1 MSRLIF
7 IGRRKWKHFRFHD
20 SAGVSA
26 PAGACRRLSTTWF
39 SDGHSVIIDRYII
52 REIIK
57 PTIVICIV
65 LVFIFGCYIATRFW
79 EDAVHGL
86 LTGTT
91 VFQLILLRIIIAL
104 EVLLPTTFYL
114 SVVIA
119 LGRLHHNGEITAMF
133 AGGISMARITVA
145 VFSLSLLVAAIVAI
159 LSLHVRPWAWT
170 QFFVLKARAE
180 AQFDLTRMQSGNF
193 YEISNGDRVIFADE
207 VAPRGGQAE
216 GVFILNKKNASLQII
231 YADQAV
237 QYHDETSNSPVLSFT
252 NGRLYEFSNSDRK
265 GVIIQFEKATMPLQI
280 DNPILPD
287 HKVKAAPTS
296 ALVPP
301 GNLEETAELEWRIIT
316 PMSSI
321 LLALLA
327 IPLSS
332 SSPRQGR
339 RAGTIMAIVIFAVY
353 YNFSAI
359 TKKLVS
365 QGGIAVL
372 PGIFWG
378 QLLLL
383 ACLVLLVWR
392 PAFLRH
398 WRRQ

>member
-1 MSRLIF
+1 MSPLIF
-7 IGRRKWKHFRFHD
+7 TGRRKWKRFRFHD
-20 SAGVSA
+20 KRVAA
-26 PAGACRRLSTTWF
+26 PAAGRRIPFITWL
-39 SDGHSVIIDRYII
+39 SDGRSVIIDRYIM

-57 PTIVICIV
+57 PTVIICIV
-65 LVFIFGCYIATRFW
+65 LVCIFGCYIATRFW

-91 VFQLILLRIIIAL
+91 VFQLVLLRIIIAF

-119 LGRLHHNGEITAMF
+119 LGRLHRNGEITAMF
-133 AGGISMARITVA
+133 TGGIHIARITLA
-145 VFSLSLLVAAIVAI
+145 VFSLSLLVAAIVAV
-159 LSLHVRPWAWT
+159 LSLYIRPWAWT
-170 QFFVLKARAE
+170 QFFLLKTKAE
-180 AQFDLTRMQSGNF
+180 AQFELTRMQSGNF
-193 YEISNGDRVIFADE
+193 YEISGGDRVIFADE
-207 VAPRGGQAE
+207 VAPRESQAK
-216 GVFILNKKNASLQII
+216 GVFILNRKDTSLQII
-231 YADQAV
+231 YAARAV
-237 QYHDETSNSPVLSFT
+237 QHNDEKSNAPVISF
-252 NGRLYEFSNSDRK
+252 NHGRLYQFSASGRK
-265 GVIIQFEKATMPLQI
+265 GVIIEFENATMPLRP

-287 HKVKAAPTS
+287 HKVKAAATS
-296 ALVPP
+296 TLVPAR
-301 GNLEETAELEWRIIT
+301 NLEETAELEWRIIT
-316 PMSSI
+316 PMSTI

-327 IPLSS
+327 IPLSR

-339 RAGTIMAIVIFAVY
+339 RAGTLLAIVIFAVY
-353 YNFSAI
+353 YNLSAI

-365 QGGIAVL
+365 QGVIDIL

-392 PAFLRH
+392 PPFIRH

>member
-1 MSRLIF
+1 M
-7 IGRRKWKHFRFHD
+7 
-20 SAGVSA
+20 
-26 PAGACRRLSTTWF
+26 
-39 SDGHSVIIDRYII
+39 IIDRYIM

-57 PTIVICIV
+57 PTMIICIV
-65 LVFIFGCYIATRFW
+65 LVLIFGCYIATRFW

-86 LTGTT
+86 LTGAA

-119 LGRLHHNGEITAMF
+119 LGRLYHNGEITAMF
-133 AGGISMARITVA
+133 AGGISMARITLA
-145 VFSLSLLVAAIVAI
+145 VFSLSLLVAAIVAV
-159 LSLHVRPWAWT
+159 LSLYVRPWAWT
-170 QFFVLKARAE
+170 QFFLLKARAE

-193 YEISNGDRVIFADE
+193 YEVSDGDRVIFADK
-207 VAPRGGQAE
+207 VTPRGRQAE
-216 GVFILNKKNASLQII
+216 GVFILNKKRTSLQVIH
-231 YADQAV
+231 ADRAIQ
-237 QYHDETSNSPVLSFT
+237 HNDEKGDFPVISFK

-265 GVIIQFEKATMPLQI
+265 GFIIEFENAVMPLRP
-280 DNPILPD
+280 DDPILPE
-287 HKVKAAPTS
+287 HKVKAATTS

-301 GNLEETAELEWRIIT
+301 RNLEETAELEWRIIT

-339 RAGTIMAIVIFAVY
+339 RTGTLLAIVIFAVY

-359 TKKLVS
+359 TKKLVA

-392 PAFLRH
+392 PPFLRH
-398 WRRQ
+398 WRRR